1 MKALPII
8 GATRK
13 LKSEKPAVKELQ
25 IFDEIQDGV
34 NVMAS
39 YWEPTEEERNMI
51 AQGGTIK
58 LIVVGT
64 YHPPVNLSVRKPV
77 NYKP

>member
-13 LKSEKPAVKELQ
+13 LKSENPDVKELQ

-64 YHPPVNLSVRKPV
+64 SHPHVNLSVRKPV